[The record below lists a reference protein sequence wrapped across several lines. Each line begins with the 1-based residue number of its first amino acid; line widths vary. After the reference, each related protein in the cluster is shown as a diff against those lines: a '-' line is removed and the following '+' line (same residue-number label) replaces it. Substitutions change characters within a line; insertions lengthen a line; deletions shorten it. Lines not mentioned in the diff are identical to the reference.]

1 MFLAVL
7 EKLLGSER
15 PEYTDQL
22 GDESS
27 PAGLVVG
34 AKSFSG
40 VAVDANCL

>member
-7 EKLLGSER
+7 EELLGIER

-27 PAGLVVG
+27 PAGLVVD
-34 AKSFSG
+34 AQPFSG
-40 VAVDANCL
+40 VAVAANRL